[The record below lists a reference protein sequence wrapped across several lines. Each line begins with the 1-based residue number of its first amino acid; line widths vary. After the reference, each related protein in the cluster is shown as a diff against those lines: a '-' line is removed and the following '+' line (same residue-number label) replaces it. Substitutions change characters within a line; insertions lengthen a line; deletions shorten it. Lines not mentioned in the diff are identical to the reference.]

1 MNKTIKD
8 YAKLVKE
15 SSIKTVLEYSF
26 RDIEKEFDSNFY
38 INLNKEKINIKAEQ
52 LDKKARINS
61 HLFGVP
67 YFEKDN
73 IVNTDIPTTAGSLF
87 LKDYVS
93 PFNATINEI
102 LSEAGAMMVGKTA
115 MDEFGMGGT
124 GLFSFN
130 GEIRNP
136 YEKNRII
143 GGSSSGSAYAVAT
156 GMVPFATGSDTG
168 DSIRKPASFV
178 GIVGFKPTYG
188 SISRYGLM
196 PYAPSLDT
204 IGFFTNNVDD
214 QKILAEV
221 TFKQDKKDFT
231 SINNPFKYEN
241 KKFDKKLKIVQIR
254 EIYDLM
260 PEDLKKEYDNFT
272 ERMLAVGHTVS
283 FESIDINILN
293 MLGEVYMAISYA
305 EAAST
310 LSNLQGVHFGK
321 REEGDSYENII
332 KHSRGNNF
340 SKTVKKRMI
349 IGGYSL
355 KSENQDIIF
364 LKAKKIRRIIV
375 DRIAE
380 IYQTADIIVLPPS
393 SGIAP
398 TVSEAMKSAS
408 GDAAVNGVIDSALL
422 LANFN
427 GMPSITIPF
436 IKLNNLP
443 IGINLNANIKKDI
456 LLLDFA
462 QQVEE
467 ILKNKE

>member
-8 YAKLVKE
+8 YAKLVKD
-15 SSIKTVLEYSF
+15 SSIETVLEYTF
-26 RDIEKEFDSNFY
+26 RDIEKEANSNFY
-38 INLNKEKINIKAEQ
+38 INLNKEKINAKAKEM
-52 LDKKARINS
+52 DKTKPNS
-61 HLFGVP
+61 ILFGVP

-87 LKDYVS
+87 LKDYMS
-93 PFNATINEI
+93 PFNATINE
-102 LSEAGAMMVGKTA
+102 LLRDAGAMMVGKTA

-130 GEIRNP
+130 GEVKNP
-136 YEKNRII
+136 FDKNRIV
-143 GGSSSGSAYAVAT
+143 GGSSTGSAYAVAT
-156 GMVPFATGSDTG
+156 GVVPFATGSDTG
-168 DSIRKPASFV
+168 DSIRKPASFT

-188 SISRYGLM
+188 SISRFGLM

-204 IGFFTNNVDD
+204 IGFFTNNVED

-221 TFKQDKKDFT
+221 TFKYDKKDFT
-231 SINNPFKYEN
+231 SIKNTFKNEN
-241 KKFDKKLKIVQIR
+241 KKFNKKLNIVQIK

-260 PEDLKKEYDNFT
+260 PDDLKQEYDSFT
-272 ERMLAVGHTVS
+272 EKMIALGHKVS
-283 FESIDINILN
+283 FESFNIEILD
-293 MLGEVYMAISYA
+293 MLSEIYMAISYA

-321 REEGDSYENII
+321 REEGSSYEDII
-332 KHSRGNNF
+332 RKSRGNNF

-349 IGGYSL
+349 IGGFSL

-380 IYQTADIIVLPPS
+380 IYKTADIIIMPPS
-393 SGIAP
+393 TGIAP
-398 TVSEAMKSAS
+398 TINDALKSAA
-408 GDAAVNGVIDSALL
+408 GDATVNRVIDSALL
-422 LANFN
+422 LANFS
-427 GMPSITIPF
+427 GMPSITLPF
-436 IKLNNLP
+436 IKRNNLP
-443 IGINLNANIKKDI
+443 IGINLNANVKKDM

-462 QQVEE
+462 QQVEDV
-467 ILKNKE
+467 LKK